1 MSQISDHVEISA
13 LSIPGTHNSMTSVL
27 KDPLYQYQSTGLEQ
41 QLQASIRYLDFSA
54 QLKGDSLKIYHP
66 GIDTNIDLSH
76 AFTTAFDFL
85 DKHPHEALVIRIQ
98 NENRDS
104 GDDKGDDMAG
114 GKIEIGNIV
123 LSTRW
128 TKIRWNLS
136 KANYESSK
144 RLHITHATVGTD
156 STIPAR
162 TAGGDEGK
170 KTAMNSRLG

>member
-1 MSQISDHVEISA
+1 
-13 LSIPGTHNSMTSVL
+13 MTSVL

-104 GDDKGDDMAG
+104 GDDKGFEKNHG
-114 GKIEIGNIV
+114 EIPKV
-123 LSTRW
+123 Q
-128 TKIRWNLS
+128 K
-136 KANYESSK
+136 
-144 RLHITHATVGTD
+144 
-156 STIPAR
+156 
-162 TAGGDEGK
+162 
-170 KTAMNSRLG
+170 